1 MLAWSPPT
9 VTNDEYDWSNTIFK
23 FFKIPDGMN
32 LTDCIMT
39 IRKRAYPFELTFT
52 NYDVLQY
59 AIKTFS
65 NIYLDKWNYMLR
77 TATLNYDPLKD
88 FSEVWT
94 ESKNGTFTRSDTNSE
109 ETNSTKSEDN
119 SSTTSDSNTENVSS
133 NLSTENSKT
142 AYNSNTAQLTD
153 KQTQTASGEM
163 KHSGTTTKTDDN
175 TSTLSGTRSHSLSRS
190 DSENNKRNIDISGST
205 GRLTPAEMIQNE
217 RDIYLNIYNMIADDF
232 INEFCLL
239 IY

>member
-9 VTNDEYDWSNTIFK
+9 VTNDKYDWSNTIFK
-23 FFKIPDGMN
+23 FFKIPDGMD

-65 NIYLDKWNYMLR
+65 NIYLDKWNYMLK
-77 TATLNYDPLKD
+77 TTTLNYDPLKD

-94 ESKNGTFTRSDTNSE
+94 EEKNGTFTRTD
-109 ETNSTKSEDN
+109 STSGNDE
-119 SSTTSDSNTENVSS
+119 SSTY
-133 NLSTENSKT
+133 KT
-142 AYNSNTAQLTD
+142 AYNTNDKQLTG
-153 KQTQTASGEM
+153 S
-163 KHSGTTTKTDDN
+163 
-175 TSTLSGTRSHSLSRS
+175 S
-190 DSENNKRNIDISGST
+190 DSTSKASLDRTDKDINSRNIDISGST

-232 INEFCLL
+232 INEFCIL

>member
-9 VTNDEYDWSNTIFK
+9 VTNDKYDWSNTIFK
-23 FFKIPDGMN
+23 FFKIPDGMD

-65 NIYLDKWNYMLR
+65 NIYLDKWNYMLK
-77 TATLNYDPLKD
+77 TTTLNYDPLKD

-94 ESKNGTFTRSDTNSE
+94 EEKNGTFTRSDSTNG
-109 ETNSTKSEDN
+109 ND
-119 SSTTSDSNTENVSS
+119 
-133 NLSTENSKT
+133 ENSMYKT
-142 AYNSNTAQLTD
+142 AYNSNDKQLTS
-153 KQTQTASGEM
+153 SGE
-163 KHSGTTTKTDDN
+163 SSSNASLNRTDKDN
-175 TSTLSGTRSHSLSRS
+175 NS
-190 DSENNKRNIDISGST
+190 RNIDISGST

-232 INEFCLL
+232 INEFCIL

>member
-1 MLAWSPPT
+1 M
-9 VTNDEYDWSNTIFK
+9 D
-23 FFKIPDGMN
+23 

-52 NYDVLQY
+52 NYDILQY

-65 NIYLDKWNYMLR
+65 NIYLDKWNYMLK
-77 TATLNYDPLKD
+77 TTTLNYDPLKD

-94 ESKNGTFTRSDTNSE
+94 EEKNGTFTRSDSTNG
-109 ETNSTKSEDN
+109 ND
-119 SSTTSDSNTENVSS
+119 
-133 NLSTENSKT
+133 ENSMYKT
-142 AYNSNTAQLTD
+142 AYNSNDKQLTS
-153 KQTQTASGEM
+153 SGE
-163 KHSGTTTKTDDN
+163 SSSN
-175 TSTLSGTRSHSLSRS
+175 ASLSRT
-190 DSENNKRNIDISGST
+190 DTDNNSRNIDISGST

-232 INEFCLL
+232 INEFCIL

>member
-9 VTNDEYDWSNTIFK
+9 ITNDEYDWSNTIFK
-23 FFKIPDGMN
+23 FFKIPDGMD

-65 NIYLDKWNYMLR
+65 NIYLGKWNYMLR

-94 ESKNGTFTRSDTNSE
+94 EEKKGTFTRSD
-109 ETNSTKSEDN
+109 
-119 SSTTSDSNTENVSS
+119 STTTNDDVSAY
-133 NLSTENSKT
+133 KT
-142 AYNSNTAQLTD
+142 AYNSNDKQLTD
-153 KQTQTASGEM
+153 SGEGV
-163 KHSGTTTKTDDN
+163 SN
-175 TSTLSGTRSHSLSRS
+175 ASLNRS
-190 DSENNKRNIDISGST
+190 DTDNNSRNIDISGST

-232 INEFCLL
+232 INEFCIL

>member
-23 FFKIPDGMN
+23 FFKIPDGMD

-94 ESKNGTFTRSDTNSE
+94 EEKNGTFTRSDT
-109 ETNSTKSEDN
+109 
-119 SSTTSDSNTENVSS
+119 TTSNDDVSVY
-133 NLSTENSKT
+133 KT
-142 AYNSNTAQLTD
+142 AYNSNVKQLTE
-153 KQTQTASGEM
+153 SGEGV
-163 KHSGTTTKTDDN
+163 SNG
-175 TSTLSGTRSHSLSRS
+175 SLNRS
-190 DSENNKRNIDISGST
+190 DIDNNRRNIDISGST

-232 INEFCLL
+232 INEFCIL